1 MGPGEEV
8 EALDT
13 ILEEMEAT
21 VDTAMEGLGL
31 IVMTMEASTLDQIM
45 EAMVTVDTTME
56 DLDQAMVTMDSIL
69 DQTTMEGLVPTMDT
83 TAATL
88 ATMEDHPPIIMEDM
102 EMEDTIQALLTAMD
116 GRMVIKDGTLEDKSI

>member
-1 MGPGEEV
+1 M

-21 VDTAMEGLGL
+21 VDTTMEDLGL
-31 IVMTMEASTLDQIM
+31 IVMVMEDSTLDQIM

-56 DLDQAMVTMDSIL
+56 DLDQTMVTMDSIL

-83 TAATL
+83 TTATL
-88 ATMEDHPPIIMEDM
+88 ATTMEDHPQTIMVDM
-102 EMEDTIQALLTAMD
+102 EMEDTIQVLVTAMD